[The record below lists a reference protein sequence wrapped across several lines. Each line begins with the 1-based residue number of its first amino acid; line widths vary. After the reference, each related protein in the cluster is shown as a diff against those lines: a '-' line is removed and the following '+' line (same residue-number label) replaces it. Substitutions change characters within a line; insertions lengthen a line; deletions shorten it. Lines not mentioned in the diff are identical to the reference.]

1 MWSDLENQSS
11 EQEDKYSL
19 ALGLAK
25 YGWNGVLGR
34 RNSMISSPV
43 GRQGAGHILGS
54 TGRPRMAGRCL
65 QHWSLGPCVVT
76 LLAPLEGNGL
86 PLPFPSWVCSQF
98 PGYRGFQY
106 VLECDHHSGD
116 YKHFREWGSHAQ
128 TFQVQSVRRI
138 QQ

>member
-1 MWSDLENQSS
+1 MCLWLEPLCPWSVDHVRNNCL
-11 EQEDKYSL
+11 SL
-19 ALGLAK
+19 
-25 YGWNGVLGR
+25 
-34 RNSMISSPV
+34 S
-43 GRQGAGHILGS
+43 
-54 TGRPRMAGRCL
+54 C
-65 QHWSLGPCVVT
+65 C
-76 LLAPLEGNGL
+76 
-86 PLPFPSWVCSQF
+86 SWVCSQY